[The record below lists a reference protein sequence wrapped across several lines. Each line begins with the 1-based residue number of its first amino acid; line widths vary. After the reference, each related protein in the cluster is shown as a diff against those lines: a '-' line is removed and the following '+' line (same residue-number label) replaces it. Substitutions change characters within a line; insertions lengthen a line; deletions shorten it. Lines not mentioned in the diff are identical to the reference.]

1 MTTIFHDMIHKK
13 IEVYVDD
20 VIITSREFLD
30 HLTHLKKFLETLHH
44 YNFKLNLAKCNF
56 RVPSRKLLGFIV
68 SWRGIELDPSKIKA
82 IQELPPPQTKNE
94 VMNFLGR
101 LKYISQ
107 FIA

>member
-1 MTTIFHDMIHKK
+1 MVLNVGATYIKAMTTIFHDMIHKK

-68 SWRGIELDPSKIKA
+68 S
-82 IQELPPPQTKNE
+82 
-94 VMNFLGR
+94 
-101 LKYISQ
+101 
-107 FIA
+107 